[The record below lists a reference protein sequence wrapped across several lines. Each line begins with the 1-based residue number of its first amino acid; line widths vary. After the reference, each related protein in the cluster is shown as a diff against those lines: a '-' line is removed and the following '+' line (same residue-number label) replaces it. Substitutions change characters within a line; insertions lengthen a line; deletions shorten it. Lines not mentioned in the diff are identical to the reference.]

1 MNTFHTRNPR
11 TMTIAK
17 YRPTASFVAP
27 FNELVNEF
35 FGRDIS
41 QSLGHDDLKRS
52 LPGVNILE
60 RPTEFELRMLAPGF
74 SKEDLKIRLEN
85 EMLTI
90 SAERKTENL
99 QEQER
104 YTRRE
109 FSYSSFSR
117 SFRLPET
124 VQAEGIKADLV
135 NGVLH
140 VIIPKTQVSKP
151 STREINIG

>member
-1 MNTFHTRNPR
+1 
-11 TMTIAK
+11 MTIAK
-17 YRPTASFVAP
+17 YRPATSFAGP

-41 QSLGHDDLKRS
+41 QALGHDDLKRT

-60 RPTEFELRMLAPGF
+60 RPTEFELRLLAPGF

-85 EMLTI
+85 EVLTI

-109 FSYSSFSR
+109 FSSSSFSR
-117 SFRLPET
+117 SFRLPES

-151 STREINIG
+151 ATREINIG